1 MKACVIRGAR
11 QLSVE
16 TYPDPSPGAGEV
28 VIAFG
33 AGGICGSDLHY
44 YKDGGVGDFKL
55 REPMILGHEVAG
67 TVAAIGSGVTKV
79 STGDRVAVNPSRTCG
94 TCAQC
99 RDGRSNLCS
108 EVRFFGSAA
117 RFPHVAGGFSEFI
130 VAAESQC
137 VPFGP
142 SMSFR
147 TAACSEPLAVALHA
161 VEKAGRSLVGT
172 RVLICGAGPI
182 GLLVALAARFAGAM
196 EIVVT
201 DLAQQALDAARA
213 NFGVDFAL
221 NVRDDADKI
230 ASFGAG
236 TGTFDVAFEASG
248 SAAALNT
255 CLSVVR
261 PGGRIVQVGMFAPGP
276 VNNLTIGRLISRE
289 IELVGTFRFHAE
301 FEKAVRL
308 LERRRILVD
317 PLLTASAPLSAA
329 PDAFELALDRSR
341 SLKVSLLPD

>member
-1 MKACVIRGAR
+1 
-11 QLSVE
+11 
-16 TYPDPSPGAGEV
+16 
-28 VIAFG
+28 
-33 AGGICGSDLHY
+33 
-44 YKDGGVGDFKL
+44 
-55 REPMILGHEVAG
+55 MILGHEVAG
-67 TVAAIGSGVTKV
+67 TVVTIGSGVTKV

-94 TCAQC
+94 VCAQC

-117 RFPHVAGGFSEFI
+117 RFPHVSGGFSEFI

-182 GLLVALAARFAGAM
+182 GLLVALAVRFAGAM

-201 DLAQQALDAARA
+201 DLAQKALDAAHA

-221 NVRDDADKI
+221 NVRDKI

-289 IELVGTFRFHAE
+289 IELVGTFRFHGE